1 MASAAPGTAEYSYY
15 ESMANQYSNLAEWIK
30 NASDEVKEKYKNG
43 GVYYLDGGQVVDGFD
58 VIDSISGVEVQENSS
73 GESSQPVKDIIIKSV
88 KVYTAD

>member
-1 MASAAPGTAEYSYY
+1 MD
-15 ESMANQYSNLAEWIK
+15 NQYSNLAELIN
-30 NASDEVKEKYKNG
+30 NASVDVKEKYKNG
-43 GVYYLDGGQVVDGFD
+43 VVYYLDGGYTVFGQVVDGFD

>member
-43 GVYYLDGGQVVDGFD
+43 GGQVVDGFD